1 MITFAKWAVNNRC
14 NLNCPFCVMSDIKDR
29 ELSFEDKK
37 KVMDKLYS
45 MGVKSI
51 DFFGKEPL
59 VDETVF
65 YLMEYASMKGYNFE
79 YSLIT
84 NGVNLDW
91 YSDLILASPCNSI
104 TVSYD
109 FYVERS
115 FQTSLGLLGE
125 LSRYKFVELSI
136 DVHKG
141 HEKEIFKGVK
151 EVHKRGIKSIYVK
164 PILPYGSTA
173 GNVSPMTEREF
184 ELFCN
189 KLIKVKNRSY
199 LFISVPFEY
208 PSMTTCYEGVS
219 GDTFQYLTDK
229 RCSAG
234 CDKMYIAC
242 DGTVY
247 GCGMIACNGIKTNT
261 CNILTSDMETIEST
275 IRTNGCR
282 MCGVN
287 QK

>member
-1 MITFAKWAVNNRC
+1 MITFAKWAINNRC
-14 NLNCPFCVMSDIKDR
+14 NLNCPFCVMSDIKDK

-109 FYVERS
+109 FSVERS

-136 DVHKG
+136 DVHEG

-151 EVHKRGIKSIYVK
+151 EVYKKGIKSIYVK

-173 GNVSPMTEREF
+173 ANVSPMTEREF

-189 KLIKVKNRSY
+189 KLIKVKKRPY

-208 PSMTTCYEGVS
+208 PGMTTCYEGVS
-219 GDTFQYLTDK
+219 GSTFQYLTDK

-261 CNILTSDMETIEST
+261 CNILTNDMETIERT

>member
-14 NLNCPFCVMSDIKDR
+14 NLNCPFCVMSDIKDK

-91 YSDLILASPCNSI
+91 YSDLILASPCSSI

-109 FYVERS
+109 FSVERS

-151 EVHKRGIKSIYVK
+151 EVYKKGIKSIYVK

-173 GNVSPMTEREF
+173 ANVSPMTEREF

-189 KLIKVKNRSY
+189 KLIKVKKRPY

-208 PSMTTCYEGVS
+208 PGMTTCYEGVS

-261 CNILTSDMETIEST
+261 CNILTNDMETIEST

>member
-1 MITFAKWAVNNRC
+1 MITFAKWAINNRC
-14 NLNCPFCVMSDIKDR
+14 NLNCPFCVMSDIKDK

-91 YSDLILASPCNSI
+91 YFDIILASPCSSI

-109 FYVERS
+109 FSVERS

-151 EVHKRGIKSIYVK
+151 EVYKKGIKSIYVK
-164 PILPYGSTA
+164 PILPYGSNA
-173 GNVSPMTEREF
+173 GNVNPMTEREF

-189 KLIKVKNRSY
+189 KLIKIKKRPY

-219 GDTFQYLTDK
+219 GGTFQYLTDNH
-229 RCSAG
+229 CSAG

-261 CNILTSDMETIEST
+261 CNILTNDMETIERT

>member
-91 YSDLILASPCNSI
+91 YYDIILASPCSSI

-109 FYVERS
+109 FSVERS

-141 HEKEIFKGVK
+141 HDKEIFKGVK
-151 EVHKRGIKSIYVK
+151 EVHKKGIKSIYVK
-164 PILPYGSTA
+164 PILPYGSNA

-189 KLIKVKNRSY
+189 KLIKIKKRPY

-219 GDTFQYLTDK
+219 GGTFQYFTDK
-229 RCSAG
+229 HCSAG
-234 CDKMYIAC
+234 CDKMYIGC

>member
-14 NLNCPFCVMSDIKDR
+14 NLNCPFCVMSDIKDK

-59 VDETVF
+59 VDGTVLA
-65 YLMEYASMKGYNFE
+65 LMEYATMKGYNFE

-84 NGVNLDW
+84 NGVNLGKYFED
-91 YSDLILASPCNSI
+91 IIMSPCNSI

-109 FYVERS
+109 FSVERS

-151 EVHKRGIKSIYVK
+151 EVHKKGIKSIYVK

-173 GNVSPMTEREF
+173 ANVSPMTEREF

-189 KLIKVKNRSY
+189 KLIKVKKRPY

-208 PSMTTCYEGVS
+208 PSMTTCYKGVS
-219 GDTFQYLTDK
+219 GSTFQYLTDNH
-229 RCSAG
+229 CSAG

-261 CNILTSDMETIEST
+261 CNILTSDMETLERT

>member
-65 YLMEYASMKGYNFE
+65 YLMEYASMNGYNFE

-84 NGVNLDW
+84 NGVNLDL

-109 FYVERS
+109 FSVERS

-151 EVHKRGIKSIYVK
+151 EVYKKGIKSIYVK
-164 PILPYGSTA
+164 PILPYGSNA
-173 GNVSPMTEREF
+173 GNVSPITEREF

-189 KLIKVKNRSY
+189 KLIKVKKRPY

-208 PSMTTCYEGVS
+208 PGMTTCYEGVS
-219 GDTFQYLTDK
+219 GSTLQYLTDK

-261 CNILTSDMETIEST
+261 CNILTNDMETIERT

>member
-1 MITFAKWAVNNRC
+1 MITFAKWTLNNRC
-14 NLNCPFCVMSDIKDR
+14 NLNCPFCVMSDIKDE

-37 KVMDKLYS
+37 RVMDKLHS

-59 VDETVF
+59 VDDTVF
-65 YLMEYASMKGYNFE
+65 NLMDYATMSGYKFD

-84 NGVNLDW
+84 NGVNLEKYFD
-91 YSDLILASPCNSI
+91 DLWFSPCDRI

-109 FYVERS
+109 FSVERT
-115 FQTSLGLLGE
+115 FQTSLETLEE
-125 LSRYKFVELSI
+125 LAEDKFIELSI
-136 DVHKG
+136 DVHRG

-151 EVHKRGIKSIYVK
+151 EVYLKGISSIYVK

-173 GNVSPMTEREF
+173 SNVDPMSEREF
-184 ELFCN
+184 EKFCK
-189 KLIKVKNRSY
+189 KLINIKKRPY

-208 PSMTTCYEGVS
+208 PEMTKYYENKS
-219 GDTFQYLTDK
+219 GSTFQFITDRK
-229 RCSAG
+229 CSAG
-234 CDKMYIAC
+234 CDRIYIGC

-247 GCGMIACNGIKTNT
+247 GCGMIACGGIKNNT
-261 CNILTSDMETIEST
+261 CNILTDDLETIERT
-275 IRTNGCR
+275 VRTNGCR

-287 QK
+287 HK

>member
-14 NLNCPFCVMSDIKDR
+14 NLNCPFCVMSDIKDK
-29 ELSFEDKK
+29 EMSFEDKK

-65 YLMEYASMKGYNFE
+65 YLMEYASMRGYNFE

-84 NGVNLDW
+84 NGVNLGKYFED
-91 YSDLILASPCNSI
+91 ILMSPCNSI

-109 FYVERS
+109 FSVERY
-115 FQTSLGLLGE
+115 FQTSLDLLEE
-125 LSRYKFVELSI
+125 LSKDKFVELSI

-141 HEKEIFKGVK
+141 HDKEIFKGVK
-151 EVHKRGIKSIYVK
+151 EFHKKGIKSIYVK

-173 GNVSPMTEREF
+173 ANVSPMTEREF

-189 KLIKVKNRSY
+189 KLIRVKKRPY

-219 GDTFQYLTDK
+219 GSTFQYLTDNH
-229 RCSAG
+229 CSAG

-261 CNILTSDMETIEST
+261 CNILTSDIETIEST

>member
-1 MITFAKWAVNNRC
+1 MITFAKWAINNRC
-14 NLNCPFCVMSDIKDR
+14 NMNCPFCLMSDIKDV
-29 ELSFEDKK
+29 ELSIEDKK
-37 KVMDKLYS
+37 KVMDRLYS

-59 VDETVF
+59 VDNTVF
-65 YLMEYASMKGYNFE
+65 CLMDYASFKGYDFE

-84 NGVNLDW
+84 NGVNVDW
-91 YSDLILASPCNSI
+91 YYDQLLSSPCGSI

-109 FYVERS
+109 FSVERS
-115 FQTSLGLLGE
+115 FQTSLDLLGE
-125 LSRYKFVELSI
+125 LSKHKLVELSI
-136 DVHKG
+136 DVHRG
-141 HEKEIFKGVK
+141 HEKEIIKGVK
-151 EVHKRGIKSIYVK
+151 EVYKMGIQSIYVK
-164 PILPYGSTA
+164 PILPYGSNA
-173 GNVSPMTEREF
+173 ANVNPITEKEF
-184 ELFCN
+184 EQFCN
-189 KLIKVKNRSY
+189 KLIKVRKRPY
-199 LFISVPFEY
+199 LSISVPFEY
-208 PSMTTCYEGVS
+208 AGMTTRYEGV
-219 GDTFQYLTDK
+219 GCDTFHYITDK

-234 CDKMYIAC
+234 WDKMYIGC

-261 CNILTSDMETIEST
+261 CNILTDDMETIELT

>member
-37 KVMDKLYS
+37 KVMDKLYY

-65 YLMEYASMKGYNFE
+65 YLMKYASMKGYNFE

-84 NGVNLDW
+84 NGVNLGKYFED
-91 YSDLILASPCNSI
+91 ILMSPCDSI

-109 FYVERS
+109 FSVERS

-151 EVHKRGIKSIYVK
+151 EVHKKGIKSIYVK

-173 GNVSPMTEREF
+173 ANVSPMTEREF

-189 KLIKVKNRSY
+189 KLIKVKKRPY

-208 PSMTTCYEGVS
+208 PNMTTCYEGVS
-219 GDTFQYLTDK
+219 GSTFQYLTDK

-247 GCGMIACNGIKTNT
+247 GCGMIACNGVKTNT
-261 CNILTSDMETIEST
+261 CNILTNDMETIERT